1 MCVWNSRNKLNK
13 KHQIKQLD
21 WISSSLFFS
30 WPISSS
36 FLFKIVLTWIFAVG
50 LNLSLWFVS
59 FRLVVVD
66 EVRMYVY
73 NKLQHKIYSNFGI
86 IPRRMV
92 MVRGWRWRWR
102 RVGDGETARQISRR
116 RCGGGGWRADGGY
129 RRLTAHHG
137 LSFNTAG
144 TATDRLLLL
153 LLMMSIAAASIGV
166 RKGRT
171 WTGTVIRVPCKVMTI
186 CSRKKNKS
194 SDS

>member
-1 MCVWNSRNKLNK
+1 MAY
-13 KHQIKQLD
+13 IF
-21 WISSSLFFS
+21 FFS
-30 WPISSS
+30 FQNCPYVYFCGW
-36 FLFKIVLTWIFAVG
+36 FE
-50 LNLSLWFVS
+50 SLAPVCF

-66 EVRMYVY
+66 EVVRMYVY
-73 NKLQHKIYSNFGI
+73 NKLQHKIYSDFGI

-116 RCGGGGWRADGGY
+116 RCGSGGGWRADGSY

-137 LSFNTAG
+137 LASFNTAG

-166 RKGRT
+166 RKSRT
-171 WTGTVIRVPCKVMTI
+171 WAGTVIRVPCKVMTI
-186 CSRKKNKS
+186 CSRKKNKG